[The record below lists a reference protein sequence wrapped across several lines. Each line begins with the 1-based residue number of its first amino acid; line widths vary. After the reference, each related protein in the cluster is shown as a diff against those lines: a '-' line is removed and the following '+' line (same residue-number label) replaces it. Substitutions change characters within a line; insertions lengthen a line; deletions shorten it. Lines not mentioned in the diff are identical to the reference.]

1 MNTSQPYDW
10 AKEDDHIN
18 SRHPSLLHQKNQ
30 TNNSLA
36 NRPEEL
42 EPNNV
47 IYLRDR
53 IPEIAESKSYSEKVK
68 SRIYKALGITTIT
81 IALIIAFD
89 HGQDKL
95 ESYVEENPNC
105 YITGLDYI
113 FCLDE

>member
-10 AKEDDHIN
+10 AKEDDYIN
-18 SRHPSLLHQKNQ
+18 PRHPSLPRQSHVI
-30 TNNSLA
+30 NSLA
-36 NRPEEL
+36 NQSAEL
-42 EPNNV
+42 KPNNV

-53 IPEIAESKSYSEKVK
+53 IPEIVESKSYSEKVK
-68 SRIYKALGITTIT
+68 TRIYRFLGIATVT
-81 IALIIAFD
+81 IALVIAYD
-89 HGQDKL
+89 HGRDKL